1 MATAPLVRPS
11 SRTIDFSE
19 TRADLLR
26 ARHLPGIF
34 YTSPAIFSLEVE
46 RIFMKE
52 WICVGRAEQYAKPG
66 DYRALRIA
74 GEPLLI
80 CRDGDGQ
87 LNAFAN
93 VCQHRGVEIIQ
104 GQGNAQKFTCPYHA
118 WTYTLDGRLAGA
130 PHSRE
135 VQGYDFRS
143 CRLPRLRLESW
154 AGYLFVNFD
163 PDARSLADYLGDDR
177 VQECAGFLRAE
188 ETRIAD
194 EYTFEVECNWK
205 FIPENLMDMYHVG
218 VIHGS
223 SFGAYFPVQ
232 NFDYRLQQHGYHA
245 EYESLT
251 MAPGGAWLFETMP
264 WLREKSKHFA
274 FTVFIPPSYN
284 MFARPD
290 MLQPWFAHPI
300 GPTRT
305 RITILTQYPESH
317 FALPAFAEKHEI
329 VKDFIRLVA
338 NEDLEMLRSL
348 QNGVSSRQFRPGPT
362 VRLEKAIH
370 HLLNRYLDRLLG
382 AGSTEL
388 SLDALRPA

>member
-1 MATAPLVRPS
+1 MATAPLGQPS
-11 SRTIDFSE
+11 SRTIDFSG
-19 TRADLLR
+19 TRAELLR

-34 YTSPAIFSLEVE
+34 YTSPEIFALEVE

-52 WICVGRAEQYAKPG
+52 WVCVGRVEQYAEPG

-80 CRDGDGQ
+80 CKDGEGR

-104 GQGNAQKFTCPYHA
+104 GQGNVQKFTCPYHA

-143 CRLPRLRLESW
+143 CQLPRLRLESW

-177 VQECAGFLRAE
+177 VEECAGFLHAE
-188 ETRIAD
+188 QTRIAD

-232 NFDYRLQQHGYHA
+232 NFDYRLQKHGYHA

-264 WLREKSKHFA
+264 WLQEKSKHFA

-300 GPTRT
+300 SPTRT

-388 SLDALRPA
+388 SLDALRPV